1 MMLSSLALLAAVSF
15 TAQADTAANWPDQYV
30 VANNIRIHYWRT
42 NTAGKPVMILAHGS
56 SDDGMCWTNF
66 AREFAQ
72 DYDII
77 MYDARGHGRT
87 DPPRQGDAIDS
98 QVEDLAGL
106 IKALNIQK
114 PIVMGHSMGASMAI
128 WFGAKYP
135 ETAKAIVLED
145 PGLIPNPNMAA
156 AMNAD
161 PAKRIATI
169 LEGNNKT
176 VEQQVDWCTK
186 NTKWGL
192 SECTMWAPSKR
203 YHHPNTAYRLTGT
216 RPTTTELLP
225 KITVPVLILKADA
238 KDDVKAQN
246 EKIASLLP
254 RGKIVHIQ
262 GAGHNV
268 RREDLKQT
276 VDELRGFLKAL

>member
-1 MMLSSLALLAAVSF
+1 MLSLALLATASF
-15 TAQADTAANWPDQYV
+15 AAATTPEAATAWPDQYV

-42 NTAGKPVMILAHGS
+42 NTPGKPVMILAHGS

-77 MYDARGHGRT
+77 MYDARGHGRS
-87 DPPRQGDAIDS
+87 DPPRQGDQVDA

-135 ETAKAIVLED
+135 GVAKAIVLED
-145 PGLIPNPNMAA
+145 PGLVPNPNMAA
-156 AMNAD
+156 TMNAD
-161 PAKRIATI
+161 PAKRMATI

-176 VEQQVDWCTK
+176 VEQQIEWCTK

-192 SECTMWAPSKR
+192 SECNMWAPSKR
-203 YHHPNTAYRLTGT
+203 YHHPNTAIRLTGT
-216 RPTTTELLP
+216 RPATAELLP
-225 KITVPVLILKADA
+225 KIQDPVLILKADA
-238 KDDVKAQN
+238 KDDVKQQN
-246 EKIASLLP
+246 EKIAALIP
-254 RGKIVHIQ
+254 RGKIVHIT

-268 RREDLKQT
+268 RRENKQMT
-276 VDELRGFLKAL
+276 VDELRAFLKAL